1 MTNQVMAIGV
11 MPMIL
16 KVKILQSLKIQNLIL
31 FRTKMTLKKNLKS

>member
-1 MTNQVMAIGV
+1 MTNLVMAIGV